1 MRTLQAL
8 REAAGLTERQLAT
21 KMLMRPERVAAW
33 ERGQRMP
40 AGREVALLALA
51 VGVTP
56 PTVLAAVTRLVATGG
71 D

>member
-8 REAAGLTERQLAT
+8 REAAGLTERQLSN
-21 KMLMRPERVAAW
+21 KMLMQPERVAAW
-33 ERGQRMP
+33 ERGMRMP
-40 AGREVALLALA
+40 AGREVALFALA

-56 PTVLAAVTRLVATGG
+56 ATVLTAVNSLVATGG